1 MKDNIFESFEG
12 WALSKIKKIRRIL
25 FILII
30 VLMILIFWFSSRNA
44 DESSN
49 QSGLLLKIALDLT
62 PELKKVD
69 ISTLEHFLRKGAHMF
84 EYFVLCILSVTYIL
98 TFGKARKNRKWL
110 LMALLVC
117 LFYASTDEFHQ
128 RFVPGRWGCV
138 TDVCVD
144 LTGVTIGF
152 LLSMLM
158 IRLYGLYRNGL
169 IVGEID

>member
-12 WALSKIKKIRRIL
+12 WCLSNIKKIRRNL

-30 VLMILIFWFSSRNA
+30 VLMIMIFWFSARNA

-49 QSGLLLKIALDLT
+49 QSGLLLKIVLDLT

-69 ISTLEHFLRKGAHMF
+69 TSTLVLFLRKGAHMF
-84 EYFVLCILSVTYIL
+84 EYFVLCIVTVSYIL
-98 TFGKARKNRKWL
+98 TFEKARKNRKWL
-110 LMALLVC
+110 FMALFVC

-144 LTGVTIGF
+144 LTGATIGF
-152 LLSMLM
+152 LLYMLM
-158 IRLYGLYRNGL
+158 LRIYRLYRNGL